1 MFRSLLQ
8 RLVDSGRLTSYLPR
22 PSEYEI
28 IFEAPEA
35 VKKQVISDLLT
46 CFPYEE
52 CFSISGEALGEV
64 LKVLL
69 TDLID
74 LAQTLSFVHYCIN

>member
-1 MFRSLLQ
+1 MIKSHMFRSLLQ

-52 CFSISGEALGEV
+52 CFSISGEAPGEV
-64 LKVLL
+64 
-69 TDLID
+69 
-74 LAQTLSFVHYCIN
+74 

>member
-8 RLVDSGRLTSYLPR
+8 RFVDFGRLTSYLSQ
-22 PSEYEI
+22 PSKYEI

-46 CFPYEE
+46 FFPYEE
-52 CFSISGEALGEV
+52 CFSISGEAPGEV
-64 LKVLL
+64 
-69 TDLID
+69 
-74 LAQTLSFVHYCIN
+74 